1 MDAQNCGIESALRP
15 KGAEVHERAP
25 AYGAAPPPLVGLSAS
40 MLSANAIARRTL
52 LKPGM
57 CGHNSLMVGQIGD
70 WTWETVGAVSDTNV
84 FTARDASGAP
94 TYLAFYYYHIRASA
108 GFHLG
113 ELTFGDSIR
122 VISSVFDFGTE
133 SVLTLHQIE
142 RDEPNLESA
151 SAIDL
156 EEFFE
161 RPRDNCIYVQNF
173 NRWVA
178 RRSADSNEDLR
189 RSSPLNFRHEHLP
202 QLPEKYSPRP
212 VYSQARRRGTFLVG
226 KDAERPVVDRSSG
239 EYQVDVTRDVNGV
252 GLMYFAAYF
261 SIVDKGIWGLWQQLG
276 RDQDSFMRRVVLDQK
291 LCYLG
296 NANIGATLIQETSL
310 VRCEVYGREAE
321 AFNVI
326 IRDRDSQRQLAVA
339 TVQVLA
345 EPAR

>member
-1 MDAQNCGIESALRP
+1 MDAHHRFVESQPRP
-15 KGAEVHERAP
+15 KGAEVHGNTP
-25 AYGAAPPPLVGLSAS
+25 TYAAPPPLVGLSATV
-40 MLSANAIARRTL
+40 LGTNAIARRTL

-122 VISSVFDFGTE
+122 VVSNVFDFGTE

-142 RDEPNLESA
+142 RDGPHLEDA
-151 SAIDL
+151 RAIDL
-156 EEFFE
+156 EHFFE
-161 RPRDNCIYVQNF
+161 RPRDSCIYVQNF

-178 RRSADSNEDLR
+178 RRSADSNDDLR
-189 RSSPLNFRHEHLP
+189 RSSPLNFKHEHLP

-212 VYSQARRRGTFLVG
+212 VYSHARRRGTFLVG
-226 KDAERPVVDRSSG
+226 DDADAHALARSTS
-239 EYQVDVTRDVNGV
+239 EYRVDVTRDVNGV

-261 SIVDKGIWGLWQQLG
+261 SIVDKGIWELWQQLG
-276 RDQDSFMRRVVLDQK
+276 RDQESFMRRIVLDQK

-296 NANIGATLIQETSL
+296 NANIGATLLQDTSL
-310 VRCEVYGREAE
+310 VRCQVHGRDAE

-339 TVQVLA
+339 TVQLLA
-345 EPAR
+345 

>member
-1 MDAQNCGIESALRP
+1 MDAHHRVVESAPRP
-15 KGAEVHERAP
+15 KGAEVHGSAP
-25 AYGAAPPPLVGLSAS
+25 TYSAPPPLVGLSATV
-40 MLSANAIARRTL
+40 LSANAIARRTL

-84 FTARDASGAP
+84 FTARDASGSP

-122 VISSVFDFGTE
+122 VVSSVFDFGTE

-142 RDEPNLESA
+142 RDGPHLEDA
-151 SAIDL
+151 RPIDV
-156 EEFFE
+156 EHFFE

-178 RRSADSNEDLR
+178 RRSVDSNEDLR
-189 RSSPLNFRHEHLP
+189 RSSPLNFKHEHLP
-202 QLPEKYSPRP
+202 QLPDKYSPRP
-212 VYSQARRRGTFLVG
+212 VYSHARRRGTFLVG
-226 KDAERPVVDRSSG
+226 DNANAPSVARATS
-239 EYQVDVTRDVNGV
+239 EYRVDVTRDVNGV

-261 SIVDKGIWGLWQQLG
+261 SIVDKGIWELWQQLG
-276 RDQDSFMRRVVLDQK
+276 RDQESFMRRIVLDQK

-296 NANIGATLIQETSL
+296 NANIGATLIQDTSL
-310 VRCEVYGREAE
+310 VRCQLDGQDAE

-339 TVQVLA
+339 TVQLLA
-345 EPAR
+345 QAAG